1 MKNMS
6 IKARITLGLGLILL
20 FAVLNAGFSIYRNIS
35 AKYESG
41 EVANSWIP
49 AIENLGHMKGFLADH
64 YLLVSDRVA
73 GRDTSDAA
81 AFDKKLQDIQ
91 VELASATAVYA
102 KTLETYLPDDPNGP
116 REKSLYKDYSEQ
128 RDAYFKVAEAA
139 AKGVNAAAGAVDQ
152 LDPCLLYTSPSQ
164 RD

>member
-49 AIENLGHMKGFLADH
+49 AIENLGHMKGFLAGQQRPVGPHRSTGQRAGANRRLDGAAGLH
-64 YLLVSDRVA
+64 RAPERRQRAPGQPAGHVA
-73 GRDTSDAA
+73 PPAWPSAA
-81 AFDKKLQDIQ
+81 ARWW
-91 VELASATAVYA
+91 ARWWR
-102 KTLETYLPDDPNGP
+102 P
-116 REKSLYKDYSEQ
+116 
-128 RDAYFKVAEAA
+128 
-139 AKGVNAAAGAVDQ
+139 
-152 LDPCLLYTSPSQ
+152 
-164 RD
+164 